1 MAKKSSSSRPLAI
14 SPETESPD
22 VQKLLLALHK
32 HWGYE
37 SFRPLQQ
44 AAMLDVLRGQD
55 SLVVLPTG
63 GGKSLCYQVPA
74 VCMDGVAVVVSPLI
88 SLMKDQV
95 DALRANGVASAF
107 VNSTLTPQ
115 QKWEIAND
123 LQEGKLKLLYV
134 APEGL
139 ESPALINRLKNAG
152 VSFFAIDEAHCV
164 SHWGHDFRPHYR
176 QLKSLRERFPG
187 VGIHAF
193 TATANERV
201 RSDITEQL
209 LLNQPEV
216 LVGHFDRPNLT
227 YRVERRGKL
236 TAQLSAIMD
245 RHKDEA
251 GIIYC
256 ISRKEVE
263 TVSTQL
269 NALGYKTLPYHAG
282 LSDELRQSHQ
292 EKFIRDETETI
303 VATVAFGMGI
313 DKPDVRYVIHAGIPK
328 SIEHYQQETGRA
340 GRDGLEAEC
349 WLIHGPRDVQTW
361 QYIFA
366 DQPNDV
372 RDASHASLDAM
383 IHYAEDASC
392 RHRLLVQHF
401 GQDLEAD
408 CGDSCDN
415 CLGETI
421 SPLESQLAE
430 KLWEDDTALSADE
443 SALIAKK
450 ILSSIHRQGERF
462 GAEYTTR
469 VVTGRTDERIQ
480 QNGHDAIT
488 TFGVLKGNA
497 LTTVKD
503 WISDLVSQGLLIRD
517 GEYQILKITDSG
529 RKLLKGE
536 GEVRLRAA
544 ASARKRQAGPQRRSS
559 RSPAKP
565 LEGVDSGLFDGLRAL
580 RQQIARERDVPP
592 YIIFGDSTLRELAV
606 IRPTTKEGF
615 GEIRGVGD
623 KKFADF
629 GPAFMQAIAAYCE
642 EHQLQSNLV
651 PPSTSSFTTSA
662 ARPKATRTTVAPS
675 GGGIEAFKLF
685 DEGASTTSVVE
696 QTGRALS
703 TVQGYLTDYLRARKI
718 TDPTPW
724 VDTATAA
731 RVREACEEF
740 GPEVRLTPLFEHLGG
755 TVNYET
761 LRIVTTCL
769 KNQQDD

>member
-1 MAKKSSSSRPLAI
+1 MAKKSSPALAT
-14 SPETESPD
+14 PAEVESPD
-22 VQKLLLALHK
+22 VQKLIHALHTN
-32 HWGYE
+32 WGYNH
-37 SFRPLQQ
+37 FRPLQQ
-44 AAMLDVLRGQD
+44 SAMLDVLSGKD

-74 VCMDGVAVVVSPLI
+74 VCMDGVAVVISPLI

-115 QKWEIAND
+115 QKWEIAED
-123 LQEGKLKLLYV
+123 LQQGKLKLLYV

-139 ESPALINRLKNAG
+139 ESAALVNRLKNAG

-176 QLKSLRERFPG
+176 QLKFLREKFPG

-193 TATANERV
+193 TATANELV
-201 RSDITEQL
+201 RNDIVEQL
-209 LLNQPEV
+209 SLHEPHV
-216 LVGHFDRPNLT
+216 LVGQFDRPNLT
-227 YRVERRGKL
+227 YRVERRQKL
-236 TAQLSAIMD
+236 TSQISAIMD
-245 RHKDEA
+245 RHKDQS

-263 TVSTQL
+263 TVSAQL
-269 NALGYKTLPYHAG
+269 NAVGYLTLPYHAG
-282 LSDELRQSHQ
+282 LADEVRQLHQ
-292 EKFIRDETETI
+292 EKFIRDEIQTI

-349 WLIHGPRDVQTW
+349 WLIHGPRDIQTW
-361 QYIFA
+361 QYIFKE
-366 DQPNDV
+366 QPAEV
-372 RDASHASLDAM
+372 RDASHASLDA
-383 IHYAEDASC
+383 ILSYADSPNC

-430 KLWEDDTALSADE
+430 KLWEDDSALSAEE
-443 SALIAKK
+443 SSLIAKK
-450 ILSSIHRQGERF
+450 ILSSVHRQGERF
-462 GAEYTTR
+462 GSEYTTR
-469 VVTGRTDERIQ
+469 VVTGRTDARIQ

-503 WISDLVSQGLLIRD
+503 WISDLVSQGLLVRD
-517 GEYQILKITDSG
+517 GEYQILKITDAG
-529 RKLLKGE
+529 RRLLKGE

-544 ASARKRQAGPQRRSS
+544 ASARKRKAQPARRTA
-559 RSPAKP
+559 RSATKT
-565 LEGVDSGLFDGLRAL
+565 LEGVDSGLFDSLRAL
-580 RQQIARERDVPP
+580 RQKIARERDVPP

-606 IRPTTKEGF
+606 LRPTIKAGF
-615 GEIRGVGD
+615 AEIRGVGD

-629 GPAFMQAIAAYCE
+629 GSTFMEAIATYCE
-642 EHQLQSNLV
+642 EHQLQTNIE
-651 PPSTSSFTTSA
+651 PPSSSSISNSA
-662 ARPKATRTTVAPS
+662 SRPQPARTTTIPG

-685 DEGASTTSVVE
+685 DEGANIATVVE
-696 QTGRALS
+696 KTGRALS
-703 TVQGYLTDYLRARKI
+703 TVQGYLTDYLRARQI

-724 VDTATAA
+724 VDAVTAA
-731 RVREACEEF
+731 RVRNACEEF

-761 LRIVTTCL
+761 LRIVLTCM
-769 KNQQDD
+769 KNQTTE

>member
-1 MAKKSSSSRPLAI
+1 
-14 SPETESPD
+14 
-22 VQKLLLALHK
+22 
-32 HWGYE
+32 
-37 SFRPLQQ
+37 
-44 AAMLDVLRGQD
+44 MLDVLRGQD

-95 DALRANGVASAF
+95 DALRANGVPSAF

-123 LQEGKLKLLYV
+123 LQERKLKLLYV

-139 ESPALINRLKNAG
+139 ESTALVNRLKNAG

-176 QLKSLRERFPG
+176 QLKFLREKFPG
-187 VGIHAF
+187 VGVHAF

-201 RSDITEQL
+201 RVDIAEQL

-216 LVGHFDRPNLT
+216 LVGHFDRTNLT
-227 YRVERRGKL
+227 YRVERRAKL
-236 TAQLSAIMD
+236 TTQLSAIMD

-263 TVSTQL
+263 NVSAQL
-269 NALGYKTLPYHAG
+269 NQLGYKTLPYHAG

-292 EKFIRDETETI
+292 EKFIRDEIETI

-349 WLIHGPRDVQTW
+349 WLIHGPRDAQTW

-366 DQPNDV
+366 EQPDEV
-372 RDASHASLDAM
+372 KEASHAALDAM
-383 IHYAEDASC
+383 MHYAEDSSC

-421 SPLESQLAE
+421 SPLDSQLAE
-430 KLWEDDTALSADE
+430 RLWEDDSALPAEE

-462 GAEYTTR
+462 GADYTTR
-469 VVTGRTDERIQ
+469 VVAGRADERIQ

-488 TFGVLKGNA
+488 TFGILKGNA

-503 WISDLVSQGLLIRD
+503 WIGDLVSQGMLVRD
-517 GEYQILKITDSG
+517 GEYQILKITDAG
-529 RKLLKGE
+529 RQLLKGE
-536 GEVRLRAA
+536 SEVRLRAA
-544 ASARKRQAGPQRRSS
+544 ASARKRQTSSQRRTTRTPS
-559 RSPAKP
+559 KP
-565 LEGVDSGLFDGLRAL
+565 LEGVDSGLFDALRAL

-606 IRPTTKEGF
+606 LRPTTKEGF

-629 GPAFMQAIAAYCE
+629 GPAFMQAIATYCE
-642 EHQLQSNLV
+642 EHQIPSNVV
-651 PPSTSSFTTSA
+651 PPTTSSLRNSA
-662 ARPKATRTTVAPS
+662 PRPKVARPPTAPS

-685 DEGASTTSVVE
+685 DEGASIATVVE
-696 QTGRALS
+696 STGRALS
-703 TVQGYLTDYLRARKI
+703 TVQGYLTDYLRDRKT

-724 VDTATAA
+724 VDPAIAA

-740 GPEVRLTPLFEHLGG
+740 GPEMRLTPLFEHLGG
-755 TVNYET
+755 KVNYET
-761 LRIVTTCL
+761 LRIVITCM
-769 KNQQDD
+769 KNLNAE